1 MKKPH
6 IIMLLIALIYIASV
20 IYAYVNTHYI
30 NTEEYML
37 QSAPWYLGAE
47 INFVVVAILEF
58 ILYISTKSKKKEN
71 K

>member
-6 IIMLLIALIYIASV
+6 IIMLIVALIYITSV
-20 IYAYVNTHYI
+20 IYAYINTHYI
-30 NTEEYML
+30 NPETYML

-47 INFVVVAILEF
+47 INFVAVAILEF
-58 ILYISTKSKKKEN
+58 ILYVSTKSKKKEN